1 MVLFWYEFNVRLF
14 IKNINVIL
22 NVVFK
27 IIVFFFCRVWFLIE
41 YILSLVGVFFDIG
54 FVWMSVIWIMWNGI
68 GN

>member
-27 IIVFFFCRVWFLIE
+27 IIVFFFYRVWFLIE

-54 FVWMSVIWIMWNGI
+54 FVWMSVIWSMRNR
-68 GN
+68 

>member
-41 YILSLVGVFFDIG
+41 YILGLVGVFFDIG
-54 FVWMSVIWIMWNGI
+54 FVWMSVIWSMRNR
-68 GN
+68 